1 MYIDIQA
8 LFDALARVIEQRESV
23 RIKFYLEERKN
34 EENSRG

>member
-8 LFDALARVIEQRESV
+8 LFDALARVLEQRENV
-23 RIKFYLEERKN
+23 NVKFYLEGKN

>member
-8 LFDALARVIEQRESV
+8 LFDALARVIEQRGKV
-23 RIKFYLEERKN
+23 NIKFYLEEREN